1 MNTNEKHYGTID
13 VELLKPNPKNPRSI
27 KKDKLEK
34 LKKSI
39 KEFPEMLELRPVIV
53 NSDNVVLGGNMRLT
67 ALKELGYKQVPY
79 IKVEDMTPEQQNE
92 FIIKDNLSY
101 GEWDWE
107 VLEVDFKQEVLLD
120 WGMDIPDNKFVQKE
134 EAEEDD
140 YVGKVPQTTRIKV
153 GDIIT
158 IGPHRLMCGDS
169 TNKEMVTKL
178 MNGEKA
184 DLVLT
189 DPPYGVSFTGVPR
202 GKDWDMIQN
211 DELRGDGLYNLIYG
225 ALINAYDNTT
235 DSAPIY
241 MWYADQ
247 NYLQFKEAVVN
258 AGYNERQK
266 LIWYKGMTFG
276 RSDYHYA
283 HEYCLYITK
292 KDKVPHWFG
301 GRDKIAVL
309 NHKERGELKNLKK
322 EDLLQIVE
330 SLVHNSDVWQI
341 RKDAVITYVH
351 PTQKPVELSGKIMN
365 NSSPSKGLCL
375 DLFLGSGSSMVAAHQ
390 LGRRMYGM
398 ELDPHYVEVIIDR
411 MIKTDPELKIQLN
424 GNDYRTI

>member
-158 IGPHRLMCGDS
+158 IGPHRLMS
-169 TNKEMVTKL
+169 
-178 MNGEKA
+178 
-184 DLVLT
+184 
-189 DPPYGVSFTGVPR
+189 R
-202 GKDWDMIQN
+202 
-211 DELRGDGLYNLIYG
+211 GLY
-225 ALINAYDNTT
+225 
-235 DSAPIY
+235 
-241 MWYADQ
+241 
-247 NYLQFKEAVVN
+247 K
-258 AGYNERQK
+258 
-266 LIWYKGMTFG
+266 
-276 RSDYHYA
+276 
-283 HEYCLYITK
+283 
-292 KDKVPHWFG
+292 
-301 GRDKIAVL
+301 
-309 NHKERGELKNLKK
+309 
-322 EDLLQIVE
+322 
-330 SLVHNSDVWQI
+330 
-341 RKDAVITYVH
+341 
-351 PTQKPVELSGKIMN
+351 
-365 NSSPSKGLCL
+365 
-375 DLFLGSGSSMVAAHQ
+375 
-390 LGRRMYGM
+390 
-398 ELDPHYVEVIIDR
+398 
-411 MIKTDPELKIQLN
+411 
-424 GNDYRTI
+424 